1 MTCKLV
7 IILALTFVAAVPT
20 LAGERVAEATPA
32 LEWYLYHDDA
42 CREAD
47 RIAAQC
53 VRGDCDKP
61 ALRHARRACLAFGP
75 LAPAR

>member
-7 IILALTFVAAVPT
+7 IILALTLAAAIPA

-53 VRGDCDKP
+53 ARGDCDKL
-61 ALRHARRACLAFGP
+61 ALRHARHTCLPFGP
-75 LAPAR
+75 LMPAR